1 MYSYIP
7 LLLSAIWT
15 DYMHTHI
22 RYIVCYQEGEE
33 WVTFQKI
40 PYYINGF
47 TFLLDQSLIVWRKN
61 SWNPQRVSSVFT
73 FSCLSVCMLA
83 TEHTFWPRNLIFGL
97 SDPWYMRKKHFFY
110 VSKYPYTFILLVY
123 FSIDENDFLLC
134 LEVK

>member
-1 MYSYIP
+1 MHNIQASGKKNTKICIIGINILPLVLQLYHVDMYSYIP

-97 SDPWYMRKKHFFY
+97 SDP
-110 VSKYPYTFILLVY
+110 
-123 FSIDENDFLLC
+123 
-134 LEVK
+134 